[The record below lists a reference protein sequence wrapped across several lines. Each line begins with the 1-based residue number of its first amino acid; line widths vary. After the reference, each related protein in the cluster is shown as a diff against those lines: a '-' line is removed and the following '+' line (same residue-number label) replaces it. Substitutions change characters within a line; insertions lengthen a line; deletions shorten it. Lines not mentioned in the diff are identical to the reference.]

1 MPASSLWEK
10 IGVTVANIGAIDK
23 SPSTLLLPAA
33 NLFPMKPVIF
43 GLSGETLTA
52 DERAFFVDANPAGY
66 ILFRRNILDK
76 AQVRALTD
84 DLRALHGRDDLLIMI
99 DQEGGRVA
107 RMQAPVWPAFPPGA
121 VFDRLYDIA
130 PSSAIAAARA
140 NAQAIALTLAE
151 VGITVDALPLLDVR
165 QEGASDIMGD
175 RTLGAEPLRVA
186 ALGRAVLEGL
196 EAGGVVGIVKHMP
209 GHGRALVDSHLD
221 LPTVTA
227 DAAALETDLAPFRTL
242 RGAAMGM
249 TAHIVY
255 TAWDAERPASL
266 SPTVIGEIIRGRIGF
281 DGLLMSDDLDMKA
294 LKGDIPALAA
304 GVVAA
309 GCDIALNC
317 WGRMDEMVGIAGA
330 LPEMSAV
337 SRARLD
343 RAMARAGSVADMPP
357 LEDLL
362 ATRDTLLALA

>member
-1 MPASSLWEK
+1 
-10 IGVTVANIGAIDK
+10 
-23 SPSTLLLPAA
+23 
-33 NLFPMKPVIF
+33 MKPVIF
-43 GLSGETLTA
+43 GLSGESLTP
-52 DERAFFVDANPAGY
+52 DERAFFAEAQPAGY
-66 ILFRRNILDK
+66 ILFRRNIVDR

-84 DLRALHGRDDLLIMI
+84 DLRGLHGRDDLLIMI

-140 NAQAIALTLAE
+140 NAQAIALTLSE

-186 ALGRAVLEGL
+186 ALGRAILEGL

-209 GHGRALVDSHLD
+209 GHGRALVDSHLE

-227 DAAALETDLAPFRTL
+227 DAASLDIDLAPFRTL
-242 RGAAMGM
+242 RGAPIGM

-266 SPTVIGEIIRGRIGF
+266 SPAVIQTVIRERIGF

-309 GCDIALNC
+309 GCDLALNC
-317 WGRMDEMVGIAGA
+317 WGRMEEMAGIADR
-330 LPEMSAV
+330 LPDIAAA

-343 RAMARAGSVADMPP
+343 RAMARAVPQAGTPP
-357 LEDLL
+357 LEELI